1 MENEIEIFKDAD
13 YCRQVVEAM
22 RVCVNEFGA
31 NSAKGNETSEGAYK
45 MAMAF
50 IKTGSYISSDLGDEL
65 KKQFKAG
72 FEKEMEKKIS
82 EDTAFDVDER

>member
-1 MENEIEIFKDAD
+1 
-13 YCRQVVEAM
+13 
-22 RVCVNEFGA
+22 
-31 NSAKGNETSEGAYK
+31 

>member
-31 NSAKGNETSEGAYK
+31 NSAKGNETSEEPIRWQWPSSRPALTSPATL
-45 MAMAF
+45 AM
-50 IKTGSYISSDLGDEL
+50 S
-65 KKQFKAG
+65 
-72 FEKEMEKKIS
+72 
-82 EDTAFDVDER
+82 